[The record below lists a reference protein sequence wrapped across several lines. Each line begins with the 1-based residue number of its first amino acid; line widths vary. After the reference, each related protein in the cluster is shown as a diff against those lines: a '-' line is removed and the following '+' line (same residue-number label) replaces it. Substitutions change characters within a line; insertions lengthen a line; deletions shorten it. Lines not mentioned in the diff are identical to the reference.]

1 MIGAMIVTGAVIG
14 IVYFAIVRRREKQ
27 EEKFER
33 RKW

>member
-1 MIGAMIVTGAVIG
+1 MIEAIIVTLVVAG
-14 IVYFAIVRRREKQ
+14 IVYFAIVRRREKL

>member
-1 MIGAMIVTGAVIG
+1 MIEAIIVTVAVVG
-14 IVYFAIVRRREKQ
+14 IVYFAIVRRREKR

>member
-1 MIGAMIVTGAVIG
+1 MIEAIIVTLVVAW
-14 IVYFAIVRRREKQ
+14 IVYFAIVRRREKR